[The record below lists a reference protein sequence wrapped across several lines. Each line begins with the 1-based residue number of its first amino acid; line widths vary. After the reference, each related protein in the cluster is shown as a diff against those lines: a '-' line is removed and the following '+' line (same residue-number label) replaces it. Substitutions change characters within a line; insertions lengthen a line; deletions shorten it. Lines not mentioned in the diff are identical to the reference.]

1 MFNRNYNLHS
11 GLCMA
16 PYAMAG
22 SEGAVGANGSL
33 MYPDAASQGV
43 GEKAAVQYSGLSPWT
58 LQRSNELPSG
68 LSVTGSDPE
77 SMSSLSPKSYTSET
91 VASDILPFTPDTSND
106 GASSS
111 RSWARYNTSIYPAIK
126 ASSPEYPVAMEDI
139 PVACGSRPAPI
150 NPGTAGPSTS
160 AGANLNFQGLPS
172 PYDNASQFDSD
183 FSYSQKS
190 SPSDTPM
197 YPHGMPYS
205 QAVAPLNSLPGAYRA
220 HNRPPHA
227 VAALS
232 GTGANASVRGHFQV
246 PRHMDAQA
254 QRRADDDIL
263 LEGKRNGL
271 TYKEIRKK
279 MTVKCAESTLRG
291 RYRSLTKAR
300 KDRVR
305 KPTWTANDVSD

>member
-1 MFNRNYNLHS
+1 
-11 GLCMA
+11 
-16 PYAMAG
+16 
-22 SEGAVGANGSL
+22 
-33 MYPDAASQGV
+33 
-43 GEKAAVQYSGLSPWT
+43 
-58 LQRSNELPSG
+58 
-68 LSVTGSDPE
+68 
-77 SMSSLSPKSYTSET
+77 MSSLSPKSYTSET
-91 VASDILPFTPDTSND
+91 LASDILPFTPDTSND

-111 RSWARYNTSIYPAIK
+111 RSWARYNTSNYPAIK
-126 ASSPEYPVAMEDI
+126 TSSPEYPVAMEDI
-139 PVACGSRPAPI
+139 PVARGSRPPLI
-150 NPGTAGPSTS
+150 NIGTASPSTS
-160 AGANLNFQGLPS
+160 AGANLNFPGLPS

-190 SPSDTPM
+190 SPSDTPL

-205 QAVAPLNSLPGAYRA
+205 QAVAPFNSFPGAYRA
-220 HNRPPHA
+220 HNRTPHE

-232 GTGANASVRGHFQV
+232 GTGTNASVRGHFQV
-246 PRHMDAQA
+246 PRPMDAQA

-279 MTVKCAESTLRG
+279 MAVKCAESTLRG